1 MFPIF
6 TNCFVSSDDSSLF
19 ICLSVQLEIEP
30 QDCAGDSNSARPFSP
45 SPTMRNGL
53 NGTTQNATTEREER
67 VQEKWTG
74 QRERE
79 RREDGTAGW
88 LSALSPSSLRG
99 SPLSLLCSHHN
110 RAQTKRLYLSRAISP
125 ILREP
130 ASLIRLCPKGVPRN
144 NIPCMSDRGQK
155 VGHPNTVRVESA
167 NSSALYRIR

>member
-79 RREDGTAGW
+79 RGERTERPAGC
-88 LSALSPSSLRG
+88 LLCLLPLLGGLLSLCSALITTEPRPNGYILVAPSRRFFG
-99 SPLSLLCSHHN
+99 SQH
-110 RAQTKRLYLSRAISP
+110 RLFVYARKESRETTSRA
-125 ILREP
+125 
-130 ASLIRLCPKGVPRN
+130 
-144 NIPCMSDRGQK
+144 
-155 VGHPNTVRVESA
+155 
-167 NSSALYRIR
+167 